1 MAPVVKWDNINDIE
15 SITVGGV
22 MRIAIAIVLGLV
34 IGVGQS
40 AYSQTQSSPDPS
52 VSDIVQSGKLRIG
65 VFPSFQYSKD
75 ASGKPQGLALG
86 IANALAAGMSIREV
100 VTVEYPTPP

>member
-40 AYSQTQSSPDPS
+40 AYSQTQILP
-52 VSDIVQSGKLRIG
+52 
-65 VFPSFQYSKD
+65 
-75 ASGKPQGLALG
+75 
-86 IANALAAGMSIREV
+86 
-100 VTVEYPTPP
+100 